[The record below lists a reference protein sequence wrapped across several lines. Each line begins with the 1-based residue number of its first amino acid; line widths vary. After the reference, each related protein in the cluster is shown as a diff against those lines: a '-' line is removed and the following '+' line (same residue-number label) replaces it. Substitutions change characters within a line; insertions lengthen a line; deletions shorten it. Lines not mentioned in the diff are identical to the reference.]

1 MQTSSVK
8 EADDKKTDQKGTH
21 QDKQFSLQRMMPN
34 MEAQSRSKSV
44 SVGDKKEEEPFRP
57 PVTKS

>member
-1 MQTSSVK
+1 MIK
-8 EADDKKTDQKGTH
+8 KLIKTDQKGTH

-44 SVGDKKEEEPFRP
+44 SVGDKKEEVPLRP